1 MTKVPEVSEVSD
13 TTAGRSDVW
22 IQYTIKIEAN
32 FEEISRGMSVSS
44 FFFFGSLTRMEGSG
58 SCLCDDLAI
67 NR

>member
-44 FFFFGSLTRMEGSG
+44 FFFFLVR
-58 SCLCDDLAI
+58 
-67 NR
+67 